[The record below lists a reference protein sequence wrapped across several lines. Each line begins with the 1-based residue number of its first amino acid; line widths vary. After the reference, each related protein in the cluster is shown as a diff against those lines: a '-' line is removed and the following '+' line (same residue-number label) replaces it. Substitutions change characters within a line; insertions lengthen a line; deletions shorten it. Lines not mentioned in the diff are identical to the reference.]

1 MDFDKYFKK
10 DVDGAYNLHFLN
22 KDKLSIYEIREI
34 FSVYGNILA
43 INVTRDET
51 GFRFVKYGTLH
62 ETIACLKGLKDGS
75 KIQLLP
81 EKSKIKDRKSYRNS
95 NDENLLNDGGNCT
108 NKTFNGNDRSDIS
121 NTFQNSMHNHRPIPN
136 VTNDNSSALDRK
148 SSVSSRQTFM
158 ENNSLDTIDYGKY
171 YKITKDGSYS
181 VHFANKKNLASEFI
195 KDTFSSYGT
204 ITSIYDGG
212 NVNGLKVITYKT
224 LDEVINCIKG
234 LQNDSQIYLLPEK
247 NKSAGESRT
256 TNQNSLNRWQASR
269 TEDISQKTF
278 NTDKQFNSNST
289 HNENNKQEKLSEYIE
304 KPIYNIRACDFN
316 KFDGADNFSDS
327 TCNSRHDKSNND
339 ATKYKNMS
347 PQMFDEKYSFLR
359 QHKSINNEDYS
370 RVMRKKQEGTK
381 LDSSTMIEV
390 DKNRRFST
398 HDQKMPMLVS
408 NTEIKLKEFD
418 VMSNSSLS
426 NETRSLSKIVYIPMQ
441 EIIVANIHKN
451 YGIHYILHLFEKY
464 SPISATIVLTISE
477 TNIRYCHV
485 YFKTVQD
492 AVAVEEEFDNFDLY
506 GQNLIVLRKSR
517 LIDETICE

>member
-224 LDEVINCIKG
+224 LDE
-234 LQNDSQIYLLPEK
+234 
-247 NKSAGESRT
+247 
-256 TNQNSLNRWQASR
+256 
-269 TEDISQKTF
+269 
-278 NTDKQFNSNST
+278 
-289 HNENNKQEKLSEYIE
+289 